1 MARPEFEFEPQT
13 NEQLAGDLLQG
24 GLGLDRDPT
33 DQILAGI
40 GYALLALNETLKPTV
55 EVIVDD
61 PEPPPHNPDILRS

>member
-1 MARPEFEFEPQT
+1 MARPEFEPQT
-13 NEQLAGDLLQG
+13 NEQLAADLLQG
-24 GLGLDRDPT
+24 GLGLDKDFT

-55 EVIVDD
+55 EVIEAD